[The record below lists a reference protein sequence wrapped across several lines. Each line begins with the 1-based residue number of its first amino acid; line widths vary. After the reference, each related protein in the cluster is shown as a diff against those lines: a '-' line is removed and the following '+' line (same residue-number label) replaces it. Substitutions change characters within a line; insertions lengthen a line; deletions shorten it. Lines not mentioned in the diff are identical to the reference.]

1 MGFIMVVHKLASEL
15 ARLLMIRKLTCNIDI
30 GLLLGEQMHVNGQ
43 YINKGYWVVGKQIAN
58 T

>member
-30 GLLLGEQMHVNGQ
+30 GLLLGE
-43 YINKGYWVVGKQIAN
+43 
-58 T
+58 